1 MFHSLITLLIAV
13 VALATPCLANAAEES
28 TAATKPASRT
38 LYLIR
43 HGNYDEADK
52 SDDAVGRHLTTLGI
66 AQSKLLAA
74 RLRTL
79 PNRIDDIVA
88 SPLTRARETAA
99 VLTRDLGNVP
109 VRVMADLA
117 ECTPPTRSESIMAK
131 EKPEDLAKCKAQM
144 ERLVTELFQTSKT
157 GERHELVVCHGNV
170 TRWLVAR
177 ALGVDVEAWAT
188 LSIGHAS
195 LTIIRIQ
202 PTGSPRVL
210 AVGDVGHLPTNL
222 QTGRIDTPALTL
234 SVP

>member
-1 MFHSLITLLIAV
+1 MFHSLITLLITIF
-13 VALATPCLANAAEES
+13 ALTMTWSANATENATAE
-28 TAATKPASRT
+28 AKPAART

-52 SDDAVGRHLTTLGI
+52 TDDAVGRHLTALGI

-79 PNRIDDIVA
+79 PTRFDDVIA

-99 VLTRDLGNVP
+99 VLSNDLGNGA

-131 EKPEDLAKCKAQM
+131 EKPEELAKCKAQM
-144 ERLVTELFQTSKT
+144 ERLATELFQASKT

-177 ALGVDVEAWAT
+177 SLGVDVEAWAT
-188 LSIGHAS
+188 MSIGHAS
-195 LTIIRIQ
+195 LTMIRIQ
-202 PTGSPRVL
+202 PNGNPRVL
-210 AVGDVGHLPTNL
+210 AVGDVGHLSTNL
-222 QTGRIDTPALTL
+222 QTGRIDTPVLKL
-234 SVP
+234 SLP